1 MQQDLARAADE
12 SAIEYKRSTPA
23 EERTAEGVWK
33 VMNAAEASMVKSIKN
48 KDFQKYLSVGNP
60 KHGEGF
66 FEEVFLFLS
75 IFPSFQYLL

>member
-1 MQQDLARAADE
+1 
-12 SAIEYKRSTPA
+12 
-23 EERTAEGVWK
+23 
-33 VMNAAEASMVKSIKN
+33 MNAAEASMVKSIKN